1 MVSTTSTA
9 CSLVSISRTIIMDCA
24 SMMPTTRFADM
35 PTCIYGLRTAATII
49 AITIIYMV
57 SVRPDLMSTR
67 RKISA
72 SNKPTTKTSVVR
84 TKTYTDGDVVVTTT
98 YDNNGNVK
106 STQSSTWSAE
116 MNNIKTDTDFML
128 QFGNMRVAFLD
139 AIKDAGAKTLQTGI
153 VVKMARMCKEY
164 SKLLTQNEK
173 KTCMNSI
180 NEMKDKLKKT
190 NADTFM
196 DGMLQEA
203 WIALSK

>member
-1 MVSTTSTA
+1 M
-9 CSLVSISRTIIMDCA
+9 
-24 SMMPTTRFADM
+24 
-35 PTCIYGLRTAATII
+35 
-49 AITIIYMV
+49 
-57 SVRPDLMSTR
+57 
-67 RKISA
+67 
-72 SNKPTTKTSVVR
+72 
-84 TKTYTDGDVVVTTT
+84 VVTTT

-106 STQSSTWSAE
+106 STQLSTWSAE

-173 KTCMNSI
+173 KTCMYSI
-180 NEMKDKLKKT
+180 NEMKEKLKKT